1 MRRKVGR
8 ITLTLVGGAAL
19 VAAAAVG
26 ILAGTGEAARQAA
39 PANTTPPTVSG
50 TAEEGQ
56 TLTANRG
63 QWSGTGNI
71 QYAYRWQRC
80 DKDGGS
86 CAGISGA
93 TQQTYVLKPV
103 DAGNTLRVRVTA
115 TNADGSASETS
126 TPTAVVKATV
136 KPAPTGCPSGNGVIP
151 IGELSSP
158 AKLLVDGQQLTPGV
172 VGRSTTSLTAR
183 FRVTACSGRPVQGAL
198 IFVTAVPYNQ
208 FNVPPEATTG
218 ADGWAQLSMSNQR
231 GFPATSKQQLLVMFV
246 RARKQGESV
255 LAGVTTR
262 RLVSFPVDLRR

>member
-1 MRRKVGR
+1 M
-8 ITLTLVGGAAL
+8 
-19 VAAAAVG
+19 AAAAVG

-39 PANTTPPTVSG
+39 PTNTTPPTVSG
-50 TAEEGQ
+50 TADEGQ

-63 QWSGTGNI
+63 QWTGTGTV
-71 QYAYRWQRC
+71 QYAFRWQRC

-126 TPTAVVKATV
+126 TPTAVVKETA
-136 KPAPTGCPSGNGVIP
+136 KPAPTGCPSGSGTVP
-151 IGELSSP
+151 IGELSAP
-158 AKLLVDGQQLTPGV
+158 AKLLVDGQQLAPGV

-231 GFPATSKQQLLVMFV
+231 GFPASSKQQLLVMFV

>member
-1 MRRKVGR
+1 MRRHIGR

-39 PANTTPPTVSG
+39 PANTTPPTIGG

-126 TPTAVVKATV
+126 TPTALVKGTV
-136 KPAPTGCPSGNGVIP
+136 KPAPTGCPSDNGAIP
-151 IGELSSP
+151 VGELSTP

-172 VGRSTTSLTAR
+172 VGRSTTSL
-183 FRVTACSGRPVQGAL
+183 SPS
-198 IFVTAVPYNQ
+198 AVR
-208 FNVPPEATTG
+208 
-218 ADGWAQLSMSNQR
+218 S
-231 GFPATSKQQLLVMFV
+231 
-246 RARKQGESV
+246 
-255 LAGVTTR
+255 
-262 RLVSFPVDLRR
+262 